1 MTTGLLGDTPFLD
14 LLQDYTVKF
23 NNRVES
29 NPFGNYS
36 NFQASDFVN
45 TPFGQPIAQNKFEG
59 NQFLM
64 PDLSGSTYTP
74 GNFSLAPG
82 AGFNF
87 GNLGTYNPGAF
98 NQFYQAP
105 MTSPAMA
112 RTATRTGG
120 GGNFR
125 DNMGPNV
132 STEFVGDRGFRIIDG
147 QVTELDPNSLDYKL
161 NSLFKGLLSSTPGSM
176 LLGALGQ
183 DMTTPDIDRIR
194 RQSGDEAANLIQ
206 NVVKQQSILDNRRI
220 SDKESN
226 FKQDTTAPG
235 ADASTLGGTG
245 GRRGGAGPDRGRFG
259 RDRNVGDASN
269 IGGTGG
275 RRGGAGGN

>member
-45 TPFGQPIAQNKFEG
+45 TPFGERIAQPKFDG

-112 RTATRTGG
+112 RTTTRTGG

-161 NSLFKGLLSSTPGSM
+161 NSFFKGLLSSTPGSM

-183 DMTTPDIDRIR
+183 DMTTPDIARIR
-194 RQSGDEAANLIQ
+194 SQSGDQAANLIAGALGQ
-206 NVVKQQSILDNRRI
+206 QGREELQEAMKTEAAQKAEAQRVSNRLAEVERIRQSRQGEGQEKQR
-220 SDKESN
+220 E
-226 FKQDTTAPG
+226 
-235 ADASTLGGTG
+235 
-245 GRRGGAGPDRGRFG
+245 
-259 RDRNVGDASN
+259 RDRKSREGRADRDFQRDS
-269 IGGTGG
+269 TG
-275 RRGGAGGN
+275 RKNF

>member
-23 NNRVES
+23 NNRVET

-45 TPFGQPIAQNKFEG
+45 TPFGQPIAQNTFEG
-59 NQFLM
+59 NQFQM
-64 PDLSGSTYTP
+64 PNLTGSTYTP

-87 GNLGTYNPGAF
+87 GNMGTYNPGAF

-112 RTATRTGG
+112 RTSTRTGG

-132 STEFVGDRGFRIIDG
+132 STEFVGNRGFRIIDG

-161 NSLFKGLLSSTPGSM
+161 NSFFKGLLSSTPGAM
-176 LLGALGQ
+176 LAGALGQ
-183 DMTTPDIDRIR
+183 DMTTPDIARIR
-194 RQSGDEAANLIQ
+194 RESGDEAANLIAGALGEQ
-206 NVVKQQSILDNRRI
+206 GREELQEAMKTEAAQKAEAQRVSNRLAEVERIRQSRQGEGQEKQ
-220 SDKESN
+220 KERDRKSRE
-226 FKQDTTAPG
+226 
-235 ADASTLGGTG
+235 
-245 GRRGGAGPDRGRFG
+245 GRADRGFQRDSTG
-259 RDRNVGDASN
+259 RKNF
-269 IGGTGG
+269 
-275 RRGGAGGN
+275 